1 MNFQIDQW
9 RVQAYTANVYQLSQQ
24 RMSRIGP
31 VVRSEVFKGKAEYF
45 DRMGLATA
53 QKKIGRNTPTPNL
66 DIPLS
71 RRQVSTSMYEWA
83 TLVDRKDKL
92 LQIHDPENQFA
103 QAASMAL
110 GRSMDQVLIAGALGN
125 AQTGESGTTPVALP
139 NTQKV
144 AAVAQGASSSLNVA
158 TLLQVKQIMDA
169 AEAVGQRYLVHNAAQ
184 LQNLLG
190 QTQVTS
196 SDYNTVKALVNGEL
210 DTYLGFK
217 FIHTELI
224 VPSST
229 YSNNLTFDP
238 NTGLYSV
245 ASNAITPNYANAF
258 SAFAF
263 VGDGIILGKNEEA
276 IGRIDERPDYS
287 YAMQVYNSMDF
298 GAVRMEEVKVVE
310 IVSAS

>member
-1 MNFQIDQW
+1 MNFNIEQW

-24 RMSRIGP
+24 RASRLGP
-31 VVRSEVFKGKAEYF
+31 LVRSEVFKGKSEYF

-53 QKKIGRNTPTPNL
+53 QKKVARNSPTPNL
-66 DIPLS
+66 DLTLS
-71 RRQVSTSMYEWA
+71 RRMVTTSMYEWA

-103 QAASMAL
+103 QAASMSLGRAMDVVIINAAL
-110 GRSMDQVLIAGALGN
+110 GSASS
-125 AQTGESGTTPVALP
+125 GESGATSVSLG
-139 NTQKV
+139 NSQKLACV
-144 AAVAQGASSSLNVA
+144 SQGALAPLNVNA
-158 TLLQVKQIMDA
+158 LLAAKQKLDA
-169 AEAVGQRYLVHNAAQ
+169 AEAVGQRYLVHNASQ
-184 LQNLLG
+184 LQSLLT

-196 SDYNTVKALVNGEL
+196 ADYNTVKALVRGEI

-224 VPSST
+224 VASSV
-229 YSNNLTFDP
+229 YSSGTSYDP
-238 NTGLYSV
+238 NSGLYSA
-245 ASNAITPNYANAF
+245 ASGALTLAGTEN

-263 VGDGIILGKNEEA
+263 VGDGLILGKNEEA
-276 IGRIDERPDYS
+276 VGRIDERPDFS

-310 IVSAS
+310 IISSV

>member
-1 MNFQIDQW
+1 MNFNIEQW

-24 RMSRIGP
+24 RASRLGP
-31 VVRSEVFKGKAEYF
+31 VVRSEVFKGKSEYF
-45 DRMGLATA
+45 DRMGLAVA
-53 QKKIGRNTPTPNL
+53 QKKVSRNTPTPNL
-66 DIPLS
+66 DLTLS
-71 RRQVSTSMYEWA
+71 RRMVTTSMYEWA

-103 QAASMAL
+103 QAAAMAL
-110 GRSMDQVLIAGALGN
+110 GRQMDSVIINAALGS
-125 AQTGESGTTPVALP
+125 AATGESGSTSTALP

-144 AAVAQGASSSLNVA
+144 ACVANGAISSLNVA
-158 TLLQVKQIMDA
+158 TLLQVKQILDA
-169 AEAVGQRYLVHNAAQ
+169 AEAVGPRYLVHNAAQ

-196 SDYNTVKALVNGEL
+196 SDYNTVRALVHGEI

-229 YSNNLTFDP
+229 YSSAFTYNP
-238 NTGLYSV
+238 STGLYSSGGTSL
-245 ASNAITPNYANAF
+245 AGTEN

-263 VGDGIILGKNEEA
+263 VGDGLILGKTEEA
-276 IGRIDERPDYS
+276 VGRIDERPDFS

-298 GAVRMEEVKVVE
+298 GAVRMEEPKVVE
-310 IVSAS
+310 IISST